1 MYNSKSLFQK
11 RNYQKCWG
19 VEANC
24 ATLQQLAFF
33 ADFRALYFSYFSFVV
48 LGEIQASLRFLKFEQ
63 VCPQKL
69 KSMFWGFFKFSLA
82 YWLKIVFLSH
92 GNDTSN
98 PYLPLHYFPIHSYLC
113 NYLGLFWNVFCSV
126 FVGEKGIKFDEQ
138 DRPTSAFFG
147 SGSRPSTA
155 ILKSEFNKQNKDGKE
170 NENENDPLKP
180 PKTPY
185 HFKGKYFPLVMN
197 RFHFCESRP
206 WSSMPVTENS
216 SLLFSFIHL
225 QLVIFR

>member
-33 ADFRALYFSYFSFVV
+33 ADFRALYFCYISFVV
-48 LGEIQASLRFLKFEQ
+48 FGEIQASLRFLKFEQ

-138 DRPTSAFFG
+138 DRPTSAFFRQWQ
-147 SGSRPSTA
+147 SA
-155 ILKSEFNKQNKDGKE
+155 FNCHPKVRIQQTKQGW
-170 NENENDPLKP
+170 
-180 PKTPY
+180 
-185 HFKGKYFPLVMN
+185 KGKW
-197 RFHFCESRP
+197 EWE
-206 WSSMPVTENS
+206 WSSKTSKNAIP
-216 SLLFSFIHL
+216 L
-225 QLVIFR
+225 